1 MKMLDV
7 PQSGSQAGVTS
18 SHNRYGQYQR
28 TRAIPV
34 NPSSNAQGTMRARLA
49 AASAAWRSL
58 TDLLRSGWESLALQ
72 MSRSDALGQSYTLN
86 GFGAFVSVNQNLANA
101 GAAAVTAAPALVTPA
116 ACVTVALTG
125 TAATLSLA
133 YTVTPLPAGEKLLVY
148 ASPQRSAG
156 RSFEGDLRLIHVS
169 AAAAASPANIFSA
182 YSARFGTPVVGNRVF
197 VAAHVGISGFR
208 SGPAL
213 TSAVITA

>member
-7 PQSGSQAGVTS
+7 PQSGSQAGKTS

-34 NPSSNAQGTMRARLA
+34 NPSSTAQGTMRARLA
-49 AASAAWRSL
+49 AASASWRAL
-58 TDLLRSGWESLALQ
+58 TDLLRAGWEGLALQ
-72 MSRSDALGQSYTLN
+72 MSRSDALGQAYTLN

-101 GAAAVTAAPALVTPA
+101 SLAAVTAAPSLVTPPSILTA
-116 ACVTVALTG
+116 TLTG

-133 YTVTPLPAGEKLLVY
+133 YTVTPLGAGEKLMVY

-156 RSFEGDLRLIHVS
+156 RSFEGDLRLVHVS

-182 YSARFGTPVVGNRVF
+182 YAARFGTPVVGNKVF
-197 VAAHVGISGFR
+197 IAAHTAVSGFR

-213 TSAVITA
+213 TSAVISA